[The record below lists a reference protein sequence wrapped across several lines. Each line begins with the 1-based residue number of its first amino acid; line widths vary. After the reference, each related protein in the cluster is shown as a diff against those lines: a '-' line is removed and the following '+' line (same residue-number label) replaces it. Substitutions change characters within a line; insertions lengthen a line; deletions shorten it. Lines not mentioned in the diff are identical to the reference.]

1 MIKKFEMEHG
11 VVVRWTEE
19 MDKYREAK
27 RISTMGEQQKVKEEM
42 LRVAKE
48 RVFYLNTLTKHAG
61 KRRAYIIACT

>member
-19 MDKYREAK
+19 MDEYREAK
-27 RISTMGEQQKVKEEM
+27 RIATMGEQQKVKEEM

-48 RVFYLNTLTKHAG
+48 RCFTSRLLQSMLVSDAHIL
-61 KRRAYIIACT
+61 